1 MAEILVATTAADD
14 RHLTPAGHPE
24 DPRRLTAVLDAL
36 QAPEIAEAVRVMEAG
51 PAPREALEAIHPAG
65 HLDRLEAFCATG
77 GGRLDPD
84 TGVSTG
90 SYDTAVRAAG
100 ALLEVIDALERG
112 EADHGLAAV
121 RPPGH
126 HALASTA
133 MGFCLVN
140 SVAVAA
146 ASLAARGH
154 RVAIVDWDVHH
165 GNGTQD
171 LFYDRGDVLYVST
184 HQAPHYPGTGR
195 ASEVGVG
202 DGFGASVNVPLPAGS
217 GGEVLRSAFDRV
229 VVPAV
234 QEFQPDWLL
243 VSAGFDAHR
252 DDPLASLALVEGDF
266 AALASRLTGLVA
278 PRRLAF
284 VLEGGYDLGALGRSV
299 LATLAQLVGAEV
311 PDLERLSDDRVGVDV
326 VDRAIGEREAALA

>member
-1 MAEILVATTAADD
+1 MTEILVATTAADD
-14 RHLTPAGHPE
+14 RHSTPAGHPE

-36 QAPEIAEAVRVMEAG
+36 QAPEIAEAVRVVEAG
-51 PAPREALEAIHPAG
+51 PAPREALEAVHPAG
-65 HLDRLEAFCATG
+65 HLDRLASFCGAG

-84 TGVSTG
+84 TGVSSG

-112 EADHGLAAV
+112 EADHGFAAV

-126 HALASTA
+126 HALPSTA
-133 MGFCLVN
+133 MGVCLVTT
-140 SVAVAA
+140 VAVAA
-146 ASLAARGH
+146 AALAARGN

-171 LFYDRGDVLYVST
+171 LFYERGDVLYVST
-184 HQAPHYPGTGR
+184 HQSPHYPGTGR
-195 ASEVGVG
+195 ASEVGSG
-202 DGFGASVNVPLPAGS
+202 EGFGSTVNVPLPAGA

-229 VVPAV
+229 VLPAV
-234 QEFQPDWLL
+234 HEFQPDWLL

-266 AALASRLTGLVA
+266 AALAARLRGVVPSRRT
-278 PRRLAF
+278 AF
-284 VLEGGYDLGALGRSV
+284 VLEGGYHLGALGRSV
-299 LATLAQLVGAEV
+299 LATLAQLVDVEV
-311 PDLERLSDDRVGVDV
+311 PTLERVSDDRVGVEV
-326 VDRAIGEREAALA
+326 VDRVIGERAAVLA

>member
-1 MAEILVATTAADD
+1 
-14 RHLTPAGHPE
+14 
-24 DPRRLTAVLDAL
+24 
-36 QAPEIAEAVRVMEAG
+36 
-51 PAPREALEAIHPAG
+51 
-65 HLDRLEAFCATG
+65 
-77 GGRLDPD
+77 
-84 TGVSTG
+84 
-90 SYDTAVRAAG
+90 
-100 ALLEVIDALERG
+100 VIDALERG

-140 SVAVAA
+140 TVAVAA

-202 DGFGASVNVPLPAGS
+202 DGFGATVNAPLPAGS

-229 VVPAV
+229 VVPEV

-266 AALASRLTGLVA
+266 AALAGRLTGLVA
-278 PRRLAF
+278 PRRTAF

-299 LATLAQLVGAEV
+299 LATLAQLVDVEV
-311 PDLERLSDDRVGVDV
+311 PSLERRSDDRVGVDE
-326 VDRAIGEREAALA
+326 VDRVISEREAVLA

>member
-1 MAEILVATTAADD
+1 MAEILVATTASDD

-24 DPRRLTAVLDAL
+24 DPRRLEAVLEAL
-36 QAPEIAEAVRVMEAG
+36 RAPEIAGAVRVIEAP
-51 PAPREALEAIHPAG
+51 PAPRSALEAVHPAE
-65 HLDRLEAFCATG
+65 HLDRLEAFCAAG

-100 ALLEVIDALERG
+100 ALLEVTGALERG
-112 EADHGLAAV
+112 DVDHGLAAV

-140 SVAVAA
+140 TVAVAA
-146 ASLAARGH
+146 AALAARGN

-171 LFYDRGDVLYVST
+171 LFFDHGDVLYVST

-195 ASEVGVG
+195 ASEVGSG
-202 DGFGASVNVPLPAGS
+202 DGFAATVNVPLPAGS
-217 GGEVLRSAFDRV
+217 GGEVLRAAFDRV

-234 QEFQPDWLL
+234 EEFQPDWLL

-266 AALASRLTGLVA
+266 AALAARLTGLVA
-278 PRRLAF
+278 RRRTAF
-284 VLEGGYDLGALGRSV
+284 VLEGGYHLGALGRSV
-299 LATLAQLVGAEV
+299 LATLAELVDADV
-311 PDLERLSDDRVGVDV
+311 PGLERRSDDRVGVEV
-326 VDRAIGEREAALA
+326 VDRVLAEREAALA